1 MAVDPASYN
10 GSLRD
15 SRRPHWM
22 QRNERVIPTAS
33 AARKAYNMVLQQ
45 ETLMTT
51 TNPYQACIDACNACV
66 IACNECFAGCLQ
78 EDDPKMMARCIAL
91 DADCAAICSLAVG
104 AMARNSEMAKHFC
117 RLCSEVCLACANECA
132 HHPHDHC
139 VRCAEAC
146 RACSKACLAM
156 VN

>member
-1 MAVDPASYN
+1 MA
-10 GSLRD
+10 
-15 SRRPHWM
+15 
-22 QRNERVIPTAS
+22 
-33 AARKAYNMVLQQ
+33 LQQ